1 MKKAKIES
9 GLSLIEILVVITI
22 FAVLG
27 IVISSS
33 VILTIQG
40 TKKTEALIRA
50 RENVNYSLSVIDRN
64 LKNANSV
71 TDCTDP
77 LSITYVD
84 QYGKTSTFSC
94 VGIGGDDAYIA
105 SGSSRLTAIT
115 TKIIS
120 CSFTCAQP
128 ADLSKPPIVSVSV
141 SAKDSLFSGS
151 QSASISAQTE
161 IYLRN

>member
-1 MKKAKIES
+1 MKNNTEQ

-27 IVISSS
+27 VIISSS

-40 TKKTEALIRA
+40 TKKTEALIRV
-50 RENVNYSLSVIDRN
+50 RENVNYSLSVMDRN
-64 LKNANSV
+64 LKNANSI
-71 TDCTDP
+71 TSCTDSQ
-77 LSITYVD
+77 SIAYLD
-84 QYGKTSTFSC
+84 QYGRSSTFSC
-94 VGIGGDDAYIA
+94 VGVGSDNAYIA
-105 SGSSRLTAIT
+105 SGSSRLTASS

-120 CSFTCAQP
+120 CSIICVQP
-128 ADLSKPPIVSVSV
+128 ADLSQPPSITVSV